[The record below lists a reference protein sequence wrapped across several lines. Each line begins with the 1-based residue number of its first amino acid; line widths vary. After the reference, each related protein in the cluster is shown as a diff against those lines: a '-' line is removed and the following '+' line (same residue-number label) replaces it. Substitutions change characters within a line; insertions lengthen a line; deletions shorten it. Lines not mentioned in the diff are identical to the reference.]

1 MNINLIFKYSFA
13 LRILAT
19 PLLFFTRNSIPYTVL
34 LLVFLDIVDCNPL
47 VLKMFSKEEIE
58 KHQYC
63 SLNHKYLVIDKL
75 IDVFQYIVAIYF
87 LSAQLPKH
95 VIHVLAGFTLTR
107 LIGIFFHI
115 QTREPAY
122 FVIFFDFIKEY
133 LLLFYIYQPN
143 LTLTILIQTIV
154 GKIVF
159 EYAMHKNHIFKT
171 LYTMIFE

>member
-1 MNINLIFKYSFA
+1 MNINPIFKYSFA
-13 LRILAT
+13 LRILGT

-63 SLNHKYLVIDKL
+63 SLNYEYVVIDKI
-75 IDVFQYIVAIYF
+75 IDIFQYCVAIYF
-87 LSAQLPKH
+87 LSPKLPKH
-95 VIHVLAGFTLTR
+95 IIHVLMGFTITR
-107 LIGIFFHI
+107 LIGIFYHI
-115 QTREPAY
+115 RTRDPTY
-122 FVIFFDFIKEY
+122 FIIFFDFIKEY

-143 LTLTILIQTIV
+143 LTIGILLQTIV
-154 GKIVF
+154 GKIAY
-159 EYAMHKNHIFKT
+159 EYGMHKKHIFKT